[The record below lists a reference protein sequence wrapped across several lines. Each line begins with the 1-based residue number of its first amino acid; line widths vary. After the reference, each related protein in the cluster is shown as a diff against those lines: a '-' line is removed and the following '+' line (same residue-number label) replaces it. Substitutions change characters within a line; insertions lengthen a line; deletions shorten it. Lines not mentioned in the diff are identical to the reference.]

1 MLQLIAGVISA
12 VFSLKTFASGALMII
27 LGIILYNLAVDVVQ
41 EVMNF
46 AITRIN
52 GVGFNGIGNSSF
64 TGFAGWFLAQVKIPE
79 CIAVIVSCVSIK
91 FILRK
96 IPFLRW

>member
-1 MLQLIAGVISA
+1 MIKWLASILGSILSW
-12 VFSLKTFASGALMII
+12 KTFASGALMVI
-27 LGIILYNLAVDVVQ
+27 LGIILYNLVVDIVQ

-46 AITRIN
+46 AITKIN
-52 GVGFNGIGNSSF
+52 GVSINYANNPTF
-64 TGFAGWFLAQVKIPE
+64 TGFAGWVLAQFKVPE
-79 CIAVIVSCVSIK
+79 CIAVIISCVSIK

>member
-1 MLQLIAGVISA
+1 MV
-12 VFSLKTFASGALMII
+12 T
-27 LGIILYNLAVDVVQ
+27 LGIILYNLAVDTIE

-46 AITRIN
+46 ALTQMN
-52 GVGFNGIGNSSF
+52 TASVGSVTNPTFS
-64 TGFAGWFLAQVKIPE
+64 GFAGWVLSAFKVPE
-79 CIAVIVSCVSIK
+79 CVAVIISCVSIK